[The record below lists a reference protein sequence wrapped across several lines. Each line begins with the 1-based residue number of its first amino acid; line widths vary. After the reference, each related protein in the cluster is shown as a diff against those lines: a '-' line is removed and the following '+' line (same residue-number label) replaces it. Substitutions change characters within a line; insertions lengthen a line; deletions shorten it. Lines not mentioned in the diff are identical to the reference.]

1 MKLGARRD
9 EWTKLDTS
17 LRLFIYRHVIAKC
30 RAPSIAEMAKRFK
43 SRKQVDAVLQRLCA
57 SHAFVLQEN
66 GELWRAA
73 PFSAVPTA
81 FPVRIGRRSWYANCI
96 WDALGIPAMLA
107 QNARIDAS
115 CGCCNLEMLLTVEN
129 GRLLGPNDCLHV
141 KNHASVPV
149 GAACESLVQTV
160 ESASGWRPGLAARL
174 APGEGMVQRSAKSK
188 SVSEAEAAFA
198 RIGLKGEFWKLSV

>member
-1 MKLGARRD
+1 MPEKMLERNRKSRRSMKLSGRRN

-43 SRKQVDAVLQRLCA
+43 SRKQVGAALQRLCA

-81 FPVRIGRRSWYANCI
+81 FPVKVGIVLIMAT
-96 WDALGIPAMLA
+96 ALG
-107 QNARIDAS
+107 
-115 CGCCNLEMLLTVEN
+115 T
-129 GRLLGPNDCLHV
+129 H
-141 KNHASVPV
+141 
-149 GAACESLVQTV
+149 
-160 ESASGWRPGLAARL
+160 SASLQCSTKTPRSMPPAA
-174 APGEGMVQRSAKSK
+174 
-188 SVSEAEAAFA
+188 AA
-198 RIGLKGEFWKLSV
+198 IWKCC